1 MGELTKDNQVL
12 VGHVIATFTVK
23 SFTECFAH
31 CDEDCSCRSFNLP
44 MSGEGNCELNSA
56 DNSTVL
62 MKPKPGW
69 RYHHLQVKEVIAGD
83 VSFVFYLYSTGFR
96 KVFFYRS
103 RDFCIEIIGL
113 FLRIF
118 VLHLFGEFILFELFQ
133 ILGSGVGIFQSTGLY
148 QL

>member
-1 MGELTKDNQVL
+1 MSSLAFAFLLLALPKLSQSACHGSKTGYRGEFMGELTKDNQVL

-83 VSFVFYLYSTGFR
+83 VSFVFYLYSAGFR
-96 KVFFYRS
+96 KV
-103 RDFCIEIIGL
+103 C
-113 FLRIF
+113 FLP
-118 VLHLFGEFILFELFQ
+118 EP
-133 ILGSGVGIFQSTGLY
+133 
-148 QL
+148 